1 MIDWYVEISDNS
13 PHVFKSDKYLKQVI
27 ETSTPVMNYFCEKLS
42 IIDNWKIEDANK
54 IFISIIEEM
63 PIMRPRV
70 YNNEFEIVY
79 NRWVTIRLTETT
91 KQIYRNIKI
100 ENLLN

>member
-13 PHVFKSDKYLKQVI
+13 PDGFKSDNYLKQVI

>member
-13 PHVFKSDKYLKQVI
+13 PDGFKSDKYLKQVI

-63 PIMRPRV
+63 PIMRPIV

-91 KQIYRNIKI
+91 KQIYRGIKI
-100 ENLLN
+100 EKLLN